1 MVATQYAN
9 YNKYF
14 RQLQTHPDIQYLLS
28 HFVTPSSVVF
38 IWNRLSLIL
47 KGYRFSDMEWN
58 DVFGCDMTDR
68 VTCIRYEDLNHLT
81 VIQQETGNDLYPG
94 GELKRCFSF
103 RNKPV
108 NECYV
113 ISTNEASLRGVYGTR
128 NEDESDEFIPVFSH
142 SAKLPLAKGIG
153 HHPSQSLLS
162 HCSSPIMTRPS
173 FGRKE
178 DMCYLTGLHIP
189 TPLGV
194 RATPL
199 APYTE
204 GREESI
210 SVLGESL
217 SIQRSQ
223 EYDRWNNEGGS
234 VLERKGH
241 RHTLYSVSME

>member
-1 MVATQYAN
+1 M
-9 YNKYF
+9 
-14 RQLQTHPDIQYLLS
+14 
-28 HFVTPSSVVF
+28 
-38 IWNRLSLIL
+38 
-47 KGYRFSDMEWN
+47 
-58 DVFGCDMTDR
+58 
-68 VTCIRYEDLNHLT
+68 
-81 VIQQETGNDLYPG
+81 
-94 GELKRCFSF
+94 
-103 RNKPV
+103 
-108 NECYV
+108 
-113 ISTNEASLRGVYGTR
+113 
-128 NEDESDEFIPVFSH
+128 DESDEFIPVFSH